1 MQEINKNQLRERAKK
16 LRDVDE
22 ERWSKVSEHN
32 KYIMEEYFASMSNLS
47 EATVVQYKSAMRI
60 FFVWNEENNRGKEGI
75 GKEIYEITKRDF
87 MKYITFLTNHGLSSS
102 AIKLKKSAVS
112 SLCNFI
118 ELILSEEMEEYKTF
132 RNFAEKLPS
141 QVSSTVTYNKKVVT
155 KTEYKKMM
163 KVLEETEDYRG
174 MCWLNLAFTTGARR
188 GELRQFTRDILT
200 TPYEVDKDGNELN
213 FKMTGYIRGKGSGR
227 EGKKIRFM
235 ISRDSMKYIEKL
247 IESEKGKHKSKYL
260 FVAYYQ
266 NKTKMV
272 SLSWGNDFCR
282 RILSPIVGRRINP
295 HLFKATAITNLIEAG
310 HDIKAVSRHIG
321 HHESVDLTLSRYNLQ
336 DDSEERNN
344 LF

>member
-16 LRDVDE
+16 LQDVDE
-22 ERWSKVSEHN
+22 ERWSKVNEHN

-60 FFVWNEENNRGKEGI
+60 FFVWNEENNRGK
-75 GKEIYEITKRDF
+75 KIYEITKRDF

-132 RNFAEKLPS
+132 RNFAEKLPNLIS
-141 QVSSTVTYNKKVVT
+141 ATQTYDKKVVT

-163 KVLEETEDYRG
+163 KVLEENEDYRG

-213 FKMTGYIRGKGSGR
+213 FKMTGYIRGKGRGR
-227 EGKKIRFM
+227 EGKKVRFM
-235 ISRDSMKYIEKL
+235 VSKDSMKYIEKL

-260 FVAYYQ
+260 FVAHYQ

-295 HLFKATAITNLIEAG
+295 HLFKATAITNLIDEG
-310 HDIKAVSRHIG
+310 KDIRAVSKFVG
-321 HHESVDLTLSRYNLQ
+321 QHESVETTNIYILK
-336 DDSEERNN
+336 DDSEEMNT